1 MSTIDFWTGE
11 FGREY
16 TARQR
21 VDYRDRIPL
30 LTHIIEQTGAS
41 TFLDVGTNEGHNLKA
56 LRDISA
62 DYQMSGIDV
71 NPDALAKAL
80 AAGFDVQQ
88 GRADQAV
95 ELFGERAAELVITS
109 GVLIHVAPEELA
121 ASMAAIRDA
130 SSAYVLAIEYDSP
143 DEREINYRG
152 HAGKLWARPFGEL
165 YKALGL
171 SLVETGVAQGYDQCQ
186 YYLMAK
192 DGV

>member
-1 MSTIDFWTGE
+1 MSTIDFWSGE

-30 LTHIIEQTGAS
+30 LTHILEQTGAT

-62 DYQMSGIDV
+62 EHQMSGIDV

-80 AAGFDVQQ
+80 AAGFDVQT
-88 GRADQAV
+88 GRADEAV
-95 ELFGERAAELVITS
+95 ALFGERAAELVITS
-109 GVLIHVAPEELA
+109 GVLIHIAPEDLR

-143 DEREINYRG
+143 EEREIPYRG
-152 HAGKLWARPFGEL
+152 HAGKLWARPFGDIYQE
-165 YKALGL
+165 LGL
-171 SLVETGVAQGYDQCQ
+171 SLVETGKAQGYDQCQ
-186 YYLMAK
+186 YWLME
-192 DGV
+192 VQR

>member
-1 MSTIDFWTGE
+1 MSTIDFWAGE

-16 TARQR
+16 NARQS
-21 VDYRDRIPL
+21 VEYRDRIPL
-30 LTHIIEQTGAS
+30 LLHILEQTGAT

-56 LRDISA
+56 LREINPQ
-62 DYQMSGIDV
+62 YEMSGIDV

-88 GRADQAV
+88 GRADEAV
-95 ELFGERAAELVITS
+95 AIFGERAAELVITS
-109 GVLIHVAPEELA
+109 GVLIHVAPEELR

-143 DEREINYRG
+143 EEREINYRG

-171 SLVETGVAQGYDQCQ
+171 SLVEAGVANGYHDCQ
-186 YYLMAK
+186 YWLLAK
-192 DGV
+192 EGV